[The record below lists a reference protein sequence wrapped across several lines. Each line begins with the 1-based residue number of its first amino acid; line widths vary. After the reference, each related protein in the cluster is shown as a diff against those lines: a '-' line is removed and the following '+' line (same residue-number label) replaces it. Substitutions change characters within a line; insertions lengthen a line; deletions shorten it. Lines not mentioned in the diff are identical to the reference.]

1 MIYCLSQSAF
11 SFSHIST
18 ALDAQ
23 RQLAYCVR
31 LYALYKR
38 NDDRRHARTEN
49 LLQISLELRSIRL
62 YAYSAMIPHLK
73 TDDAVERR
81 IIEQFSLAYLLTI
94 ERFVVM
100 MPRKVQDFVGG
111 IKSLNPHFPFRTFA
125 SGSSCHLLQH
135 LVCPLIGTEIGLIE
149 ERISIQHR
157 YQTDVIKMEP
167 FGDHLRADQYIA
179 LMVSKRIDDILIG
192 GFITGGV

>member
-1 MIYCLSQSAF
+1 
-11 SFSHIST
+11 
-18 ALDAQ
+18 
-23 RQLAYCVR
+23 
-31 LYALYKR
+31 
-38 NDDRRHARTEN
+38 
-49 LLQISLELRSIRL
+49 
-62 YAYSAMIPHLK
+62 MIPHLK

-135 LVCPLIGTEIGLIE
+135 LVCPLIGTKIRLIK

-157 YQTDVIKMEP
+157 HQTDVIKMEP

-192 GFITGGV
+192 RFITGRVQIHSQHTSLREKGLYLIFDALGTESYHLHLSPTMGTSRRNGCMVAAVMAT